1 MNTYPNPFI
10 PERAD
15 PYIVKAADGFY
26 YFTASYPAF
35 MSAENGYDR
44 IILRKSET
52 VSGLKMPKSILYGL
66 LTKAVLCPV
75 TYGHQKCI
83 LLTGYG
89 TSSLPRAKKRMC
101 GKSVPSC

>member
-15 PYIVKAADGFY
+15 PYIVRGNDGFY

-44 IILRKSET
+44 IILRKKRNR
-52 VSGLKMPKSILYGL
+52 L
-66 LTKAVLCPV
+66 
-75 TYGHQKCI
+75 
-83 LLTGYG
+83 
-89 TSSLPRAKKRMC
+89 RA
-101 GKSVPSC
+101 